1 MTLEVIFPLPVSYVH
16 LRADAKPVATLP
28 ATPFIAV
35 IVGVQSVEADWRS
48 TVSHWLVENR
58 CLYACLWGV
67 EAEAWHDSIDW
78 ANLEADGFNVSEAS
92 HVMTTCHGEESL
104 DEVFW
109 FAGYAAHH
117 GVITLEHVLIVDI
130 SPKDREA
137 EMLSRY
143 AQAQTLADED

>member
-1 MTLEVIFPLPVSYVH
+1 MTLDVVFPLPVSYVH
-16 LRADAKPVATLP
+16 LTAGEKPVGTLP
-28 ATPFIAV
+28 AVPFIAV
-35 IVGVQSVEADWRS
+35 IVGTQSVEAGWRS

-58 CLYACLWGV
+58 CLYACSWGV
-67 EAEAWHDSIDW
+67 DAEAWHDSIDL
-78 ANLEADGFNVSEAS
+78 ANLEVDDFNVTEAS
-92 HVMTTCHGEESL
+92 HVMTTYHHQDSL
-104 DEVFW
+104 NEVFW

-130 SPKDREA
+130 SPEAREA